1 MADVP
6 TFPSGLPAPGE
17 GAPAAEASD
26 DGGGGAAAEP
36 EIEVRMHCTALGWT
50 SLQKIE
56 SFWMY
61 IAHRFHI

>member
-36 EIEVRMHCTALGWT
+36 EIEVRSPWVTRNRKCVRNR
-50 SLQKIE
+50 S
-56 SFWMY
+56 
-61 IAHRFHI
+61 